1 MGPPLLFFIDCTVHF
16 RVIAC
21 KMYYYFGRLSP
32 VCFSSNRLQV
42 VAPFL
47 SYSEH
52 FILRLL
58 LPVQPFLLFLFFLE
72 ERGMSSDTSAK
83 ASQLLSAITKPKS
96 MV

>member
-1 MGPPLLFFIDCTVHF
+1 
-16 RVIAC
+16 
-21 KMYYYFGRLSP
+21 MYYYFGRLSP

-58 LPVQPFLLFLFFLE
+58 LPVQPFLLFFLFFLE
-72 ERGMSSDTSAK
+72 EHGMSSDTSAK